1 MIVKT
6 GCYIQAL
13 DSPRKANKHL
23 ERYANLKL
31 LVDNHLLRSW
41 VSGKVGVRSRSQSH
55 ELQKLKWHSWSK
67 DHVLHLV
74 DKIVI
79 MRLLSQE
86 KKKGCFVQMY
96 QWGLWSLI
104 YTTHVL
110 GFFSTN
116 EHKNITDQW
125 HHWMLVLYLLQSSA
139 VLSVCALFVNWF
151 RP

>member
-6 GCYIQAL
+6 VCYIQAL
-13 DSPRKANKHL
+13 DSPRKATKHL

-110 GFFSTN
+110 GFFFYKWTQ
-116 EHKNITDQW
+116 K
-125 HHWMLVLYLLQSSA
+125 HHWSMTSLDACLVSSA
-139 VLSVCALFVNWF
+139 VISSVVSLCFICELI
-151 RP
+151 

>member
-1 MIVKT
+1 MKT
-6 GCYIQAL
+6 VCYIQPL
-13 DSPRKANKHL
+13 DSPRKATKHL

-67 DHVLHLV
+67 DHLV

-110 GFFSTN
+110 CFFSTN
-116 EHKNITDQW
+116 EHENITDQW
-125 HHWMLVLYLLQSSA
+125 HHWMLFLYPTSA
-139 VLSVCALFVNWF
+139 VISSVVSLWF
-151 RP
+151 ICELI